1 MTIRTALLAILLAP
15 ASMAAQIRASE
26 IGTMSQIIDGTT
38 IRMEYSRPR
47 TRSRTTV
54 FGTPFVRWGETWTPG
69 ANWATTLEVD
79 KNVKLNGTPVP
90 KGKYSVWMVV
100 RENRD
105 WTFVL
110 DPKAHRYHMEPPDSS
125 AAQIRFPVKA
135 DTAPFT
141 DVLLWSMPA
150 IRVNGGTLAMDWERA
165 HVALDVEVEPSY
177 TTALPAGDAA
187 AYVGEFTYTDLDST
201 GKPKGKPKPF
211 TITHEEGVLKGRWT
225 PDDPYMRQFALIRI
239 APDWFAP
246 GLYLKGQIYEVMKPD
261 LIFEFS
267 RENGRVVSV
276 LARDM
281 ADGVVGKAV
290 RRP

>member
-47 TRSRTTV
+47 ARERTTL
-54 FGTPFVRWGETWTPG
+54 FGTKAVSWGETWTPG

-100 RENRD
+100 RENRN

-110 DPKAHRYHMEPPDSS
+110 DPKAHRYHEEHPDSS
-125 AAQIRFPVKA
+125 GTQIRFPVRA
-135 DTAPFT
+135 DSAPFT
-141 DVLLWSMPA
+141 DALLWSMPA

-187 AYVGEFTYTDLDST
+187 AYVGEYTHTCVGFDGKAQGRTQAVHDHIRERRPQRPLDAGQSV
-201 GKPKGKPKPF
+201 
-211 TITHEEGVLKGRWT
+211 HEAVRPH
-225 PDDPYMRQFALIRI
+225 PDR
-239 APDWFAP
+239 P
-246 GLYLKGQIYEVMKPD
+246 GLVRPRALRQKGAD
-261 LIFEFS
+261 L
-267 RENGRVVSV
+267 
-276 LARDM
+276 
-281 ADGVVGKAV
+281 
-290 RRP
+290 